1 MITYSFLQHYWWFI
15 ISLLG
20 GLLVFLLFVQGEQS
34 MIQSLGKNEDERKL
48 IINALG
54 RKWEYTFTT
63 LVTFGGAFFA
73 SFPLFYSTSFG
84 GAYWVWML
92 LLFSFVLQA
101 ISYEFQSKP
110 GNVFGT
116 KTYRN
121 FLFFNGVVGTFVLGV
136 AVATFFTGSEFGVN
150 KGNIAGLGTTGLV
163 ISQWQNPLHGLEA
176 LGNLR
181 NWCLGL
187 AVLFLARTLASLF
200 FVNRLDHDVLHN
212 RSRKY
217 VLYNGVP
224 FLVFFLAFL
233 IWTLLSEGYAWRL
246 DEAGKQVFFM
256 EPYKYLHNFIQMP
269 IVLIVFL
276 LGVVAVLWGILG
288 TVLKKSFNKG
298 IWFTGAGTVLAVT
311 MLLLVAGYNNT
322 SYYPSYVDLQSSLT
336 IHNSS
341 SSEFTLMVMSIVSL
355 LVPFVVA
362 YIFYAWRALEKKKLN
377 LKDLKTDGHSY

>member
-1 MITYSFLQHYWWFI
+1 
-15 ISLLG
+15 
-20 GLLVFLLFVQGEQS
+20 
-34 MIQSLGKNEDERKL
+34 
-48 IINALG
+48 
-54 RKWEYTFTT
+54 
-63 LVTFGGAFFA
+63 
-73 SFPLFYSTSFG
+73 
-84 GAYWVWML
+84 
-92 LLFSFVLQA
+92 
-101 ISYEFQSKP
+101 
-110 GNVFGT
+110 
-116 KTYRN
+116 
-121 FLFFNGVVGTFVLGV
+121 
-136 AVATFFTGSEFGVN
+136 
-150 KGNIAGLGTTGLV
+150 
-163 ISQWQNPLHGLEA
+163 
-176 LGNLR
+176 
-181 NWCLGL
+181 
-187 AVLFLARTLASLF
+187 
-200 FVNRLDHDVLHN
+200 LHN